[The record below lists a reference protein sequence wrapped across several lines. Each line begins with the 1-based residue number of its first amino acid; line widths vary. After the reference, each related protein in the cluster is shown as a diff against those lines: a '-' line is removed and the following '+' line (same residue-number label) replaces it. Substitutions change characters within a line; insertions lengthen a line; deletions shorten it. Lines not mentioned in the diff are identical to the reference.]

1 MNNCS
6 TISAA
11 LVAAVCN
18 KQEQGGTAA
27 RVILINFK
35 DIDKSLSIASKTT
48 ISEIVLQPFKRG
60 YAFTSLEDSTV
71 GDFAV
76 NKGTWFR
83 NWNHNLL
90 LRIFIKSDYAK
101 EFVNAIAGSRVVAIV
116 ENKEIG
122 SAIVVGGVATEGEVK
137 YEVYGWDAGLELQ
150 EAVGTTD
157 IADGVVYDLKLGTP
171 EKSKESSIPKSIFNS
186 DIYTTEN
193 MIDSLIGS

>member
-6 TISAA
+6 TITAA
-11 LVAAVCN
+11 LVAAVCD
-18 KQEQGGTAA
+18 KQAQGGTAA

-35 DIDKSLSIASKTT
+35 DIDKSLSEVTANV
-48 ISEIVLQPFKRG
+48 ISEIVLQSLKKG

-71 GDFAV
+71 GDFAL

-83 NWNHNLL
+83 NWNHNLP
-90 LRIFIKSDYAK
+90 LRIFTKSEASK
-101 EFVNAIAGSRVVAIV
+101 KFVNDMAGSRVVAIV

-122 SAIVVGGVATEGEVK
+122 KATIGGVVTVGEVQ

-171 EKSKESSIPKSIFNS
+171 EKSKEGSIPKSFFNTNI
-186 DIYTTEN
+186 DTTEAA
-193 MIDSLIGS
+193 IEALIAA